1 MLLHR
6 RPAQSA
12 VVESLMRVRATV
24 TQPHLPL
31 AGLRVLWTES
41 TFLFGLMESLVRA
54 VDPQPGLN
62 RSWCSLSSGQN
73 PMVSF
78 DSSESLVS
86 APPTLQTSL
95 S

>member
-1 MLLHR
+1 MLLRR
-6 RPAQSA
+6 RPVQSA
-12 VVESLMRVRATV
+12 VVESLVRVCATV
-24 TQPHLPL
+24 IQPRLPM

-41 TFLFGLMESLVRA
+41 TFLFGVMESLVRA

-62 RSWCSLSSGQN
+62 LLWCSLSFGQN
-73 PMVSF
+73 LMVSS

-86 APPTLQTSL
+86 APPHLQSGL